1 MGVHMKK
8 RYLDKNRVRNFSFY
22 LSEENFEKEME
33 TMVEPFLKSHEVK
46 GTFEA
51 ADGSLIAYYKYVLSD
66 AKAGI
71 VISHGFT
78 EFAAKYGEWI
88 YLFLRAGYSVF
99 FLEHRGH
106 GESAR
111 AVEDIERVHVDSYEE
126 YVQDIH
132 TFMTKIVIP
141 ENGRNPCFL
150 YAHSMGG
157 AIGTLT
163 IEEYPTLFDAA
174 VLSAPM
180 FSINMGA
187 FPVWLAKLVAR
198 LQIKRKKG
206 KEFAVGQHGYDRN
219 EKFEESCSLSKARFR
234 YIEKKRDENVNYHT
248 SGGTY
253 SWALASLLAQKKA
266 VSSENVAKI
275 MIPVLLFQAGNDT
288 LVHPKGQEKFV
299 KQCKT
304 AEMIIVTDSKHEIY
318 NADEK
323 IQQAFF
329 EEIMDFYEKLIVK

>member
-1 MGVHMKK
+1 MKK

-22 LSEENFEKEME
+22 LSEDNFEKEME
-33 TMVEPFLKSHEVK
+33 TIVEPFLKIHEER

-51 ADGSLIAYYKYVLSD
+51 VDGSRIAYYKYVLPD

-71 VISHGFT
+71 VISHGFS

-106 GESAR
+106 GGSAR
-111 AVEDIERVHVDSYEE
+111 AVEDKERIHVESYEE
-126 YVQDIH
+126 YVQDVY
-132 TFMTKIVIP
+132 TFVTKIVVP
-141 ENGRNPCFL
+141 ANGKKPCFL

-157 AIGTLT
+157 AIGALV
-163 IEEYPTLFDAA
+163 IEEFPALFDGA

-180 FSINMGA
+180 FSVNIGVL
-187 FPVWLAKLVAR
+187 PVTLAKLVAR

-206 KEFAVGQHGYDRN
+206 KEFALGQHGYDGN
-219 EKFEESCSLSKARFR
+219 EKFEESCSLSEARFR
-234 YIEKKRDENVNYHT
+234 YITKKRDEDVNCHT

-253 SWALASLLAQKKA
+253 SWVFASLLAQKRA
-266 VSSENVAKI
+266 VASENVARI
-275 MIPVLLFQAGNDT
+275 TIPVLLFQAGNDT
-288 LVHPKGQEKFV
+288 MVRPGGQEKFV

-318 NADEK
+318 NADET

-329 EEIMDFYEKLIVK
+329 EEIMDFYEELIVK

>member
-1 MGVHMKK
+1 MKK

-33 TMVEPFLKSHEVK
+33 TVVEPFLKSHEER
-46 GTFEA
+46 GSFEA
-51 ADGSLIAYYKYVLSD
+51 ADGSRIAYYKYVLPD

-71 VISHGFT
+71 VISHGFS

-106 GESAR
+106 GGSAR
-111 AVEDIERVHVDSYEE
+111 AVEDKERIHVVSYEE

-132 TFMTKIVIP
+132 TFVTNIAVP
-141 ENGRNPCFL
+141 ANGKKPCFL

-157 AIGTLT
+157 AIGALV
-163 IEEYPTLFDAA
+163 IEEFPTLFDGA

-180 FSINMGA
+180 FSINIGA

-206 KEFAVGQHGYDRN
+206 KEFALGQHGYAGN
-219 EKFEESCSLSKARFR
+219 EKFEESCSLSEARFR
-234 YIEKKRDENVNYHT
+234 YITKKRDENVNCHT
-248 SGGTY
+248 GGGTY
-253 SWALASLLAQKKA
+253 SWVLASLLAQKKA
-266 VSSENVAKI
+266 LAPANAANIV
-275 MIPVLLFQAGNDT
+275 IPVLLFQAGNDT
-288 LVHPKGQEKFV
+288 MVRPGGQEKFV

>member
-1 MGVHMKK
+1 MKK

-33 TMVEPFLKSHEVK
+33 TVVEPFLKSHEVK

-51 ADGSLIAYYKYVLSD
+51 VDGSRIAYYKYVLPD

-71 VISHGFT
+71 VISHGFS
-78 EFAAKYGEWI
+78 EFVAKYGEWI

-106 GESAR
+106 GGSAR
-111 AVEDIERVHVDSYEE
+111 AVENKEMIHVVSYEE
-126 YVQDIH
+126 YVQDIY
-132 TFMTKIVIP
+132 TFVTGTVIP
-141 ENGRNPCFL
+141 ENGKKPCFL

-157 AIGTLT
+157 AIGALAM
-163 IEEYPTLFDAA
+163 EEFPTLFDGA

-180 FSINMGA
+180 FSINIGA
-187 FPVWLAKLVAR
+187 LPVWLAKLVAR
-198 LQIKRKKG
+198 IQIKRKKG
-206 KEFAVGQHGYDRN
+206 KEFAIGQHGYNGN
-219 EKFEESCSLSKARFR
+219 EKFEESSSLSGARFR
-234 YIEKKRDENVNYHT
+234 YITKKRDENENCHT
-248 SGGTY
+248 GGGTY
-253 SWALASLLAQKKA
+253 SWVLASFLAQKKA
-266 VSSENVAKI
+266 VSAENVAKI
-275 MIPVLLFQAGNDT
+275 EIPVLLFQAGNDT
-288 LVHPKGQEKFV
+288 MVRPGGQEKFV

-304 AEMIIVTDSKHEIY
+304 AEMVIVTDSKHEIY

>member
-1 MGVHMKK
+1 MKK

-22 LSEENFEKEME
+22 LSEDNFEKEME
-33 TMVEPFLKSHEVK
+33 TVVEPFLKSHEER

-51 ADGSLIAYYKYVLSD
+51 VDGSRIAYYKYVLPD

-71 VISHGFT
+71 VISHGFS

-111 AVEDIERVHVDSYEE
+111 AVEDKERIHVVSYEE
-126 YVQDIH
+126 YVQDVH
-132 TFMTKIVIP
+132 TFVTKTVFP
-141 ENGRNPCFL
+141 ANDRKPCFL

-157 AIGTLT
+157 AIGALV
-163 IEEYPTLFDAA
+163 IEEFPTLFDGA

-180 FSINMGA
+180 FSINIGPL
-187 FPVWLAKLVAR
+187 PVWLAKLVAR
-198 LQIKRKKG
+198 IEIKRNRG
-206 KEFAVGQHGYDRN
+206 KEFAIGQHGYDGN
-219 EKFEESCSLSKARFR
+219 EKFEESCSLSEARFR
-234 YIEKKRDENVNYHT
+234 YIARKRDENVNCHT

-253 SWALASLLAQKKA
+253 SWALASLLAQKRA
-266 VSSENVAKI
+266 VSSENAAKI
-275 MIPVLLFQAGNDT
+275 VIPVLLFQAGNDT
-288 LVHPKGQEKFV
+288 MVRPKGQEKFV

-304 AEMIIVTDSKHEIY
+304 AEMVIVTDSKHEIY
-318 NADEK
+318 NSDEI

-329 EEIMDFYEKLIVK
+329 EEIMDFFEKLIVK